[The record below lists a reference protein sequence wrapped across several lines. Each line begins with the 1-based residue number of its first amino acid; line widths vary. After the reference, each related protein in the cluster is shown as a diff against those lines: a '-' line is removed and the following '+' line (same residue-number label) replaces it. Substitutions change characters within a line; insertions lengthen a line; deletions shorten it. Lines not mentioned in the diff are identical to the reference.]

1 MNGYCTGAGGDF
13 QNQCGGAMSITSKKA
28 GPKPR
33 ASAEEV
39 EVLRA
44 RVTNLESAL
53 SKIAV
58 LAGHGNNL
66 AEFGLKRWEPSAK
79 DMGRKYT

>member
-1 MNGYCTGAGGDF
+1 
-13 QNQCGGAMSITSKKA
+13 MSITSKKA

-39 EVLRA
+39 EELRE
-44 RVTNLESAL
+44 RVANLENAL
-53 SKIAV
+53 SKITV

-66 AEFGLKRWEPSAK
+66 AEFGLKRWEPNSK
-79 DMGRKYT
+79 DMGKKYG